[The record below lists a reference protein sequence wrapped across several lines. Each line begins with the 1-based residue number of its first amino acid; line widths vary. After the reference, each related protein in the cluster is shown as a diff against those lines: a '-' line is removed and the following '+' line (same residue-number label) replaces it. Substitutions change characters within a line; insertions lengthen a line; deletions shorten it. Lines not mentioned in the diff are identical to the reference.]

1 MEGIKEDLEMNAKR
15 WIALGIAAVLLVVS
29 IGLNTIISI
38 FKTDFF
44 SNFDS
49 LAVTEPELVETV
61 VEPGDWEKR
70 IALIT
75 VNGAIQDVGSGSAW
89 TPVEYDHQAILAQ
102 LESIL
107 YDESIQGIV
116 LSVDSPGGGAIESAE
131 VHEKLVQIKEERN
144 IPIYV
149 SMGSMAASGGY
160 YISAPAN
167 KIFAHRETITGSI
180 GVIMQSYNFAELA
193 ENVGIKFETIK
204 SGAHKDMFSGARDT
218 TEEERAMMQEMI
230 NDSYETFVDVVE
242 QGRGMTEAEV
252 KKVADGRI
260 LGGSQAIK
268 AGLVDELGG
277 LEDAITALRTDF
289 GLEGAE
295 LFQYEAGLGGFTS
308 MLGMKVASIF
318 GPSPEER
325 MLTKLM
331 SSYDAPRMMY
341 LYGDF

>member
-1 MEGIKEDLEMNAKR
+1 MEEIKEDLEMNKKR
-15 WIALGIAAVLLVVS
+15 WIALGIAAVLLAFS

-44 SNFDS
+44 TDFDS
-49 LAVTEPELVETV
+49 LMATQPELLETV
-61 VEPGDWEKR
+61 VEPGDWEER

-75 VNGAIQDVGSGSAW
+75 VNGAIQDVGAGTAW
-89 TPVEYDHQAILAQ
+89 TPVEYDHQSVLAQ
-102 LESIL
+102 LDNIL

-116 LSVDSPGGGAIESAE
+116 LSVNSPGGGAIESAE
-131 VHEKLVQIKEERN
+131 VHEKLVKIREERN

-160 YISAPAN
+160 YISAPAD
-167 KIFAHRETITGSI
+167 KIFAHRETVTGSI
-180 GVIMQSYNFAELA
+180 GVIMQSYNYAELA
-193 ENVGIKFETIK
+193 ENLGIKFETIK

-260 LGGSQAIK
+260 LGGSQAVE

-277 LEDAITALRTDF
+277 LEDAIASIRTDF
-289 GLEGAE
+289 HLEDAE
-295 LFQYEAGLGGFTS
+295 LFEYEAGFGDFTS
-308 MLGMKVASIF
+308 MLGMKAASLF

-341 LYGDF
+341 LYGEF

>member
-1 MEGIKEDLEMNAKR
+1 MNTKR
-15 WIALGIAAVLLVVS
+15 WIALGAAVLLLVFS
-29 IGLNTIISI
+29 IGINTIISI

-49 LAVTEPELVETV
+49 IMATQPEVLETV
-61 VEPGDWEKR
+61 VEPGDFDKR

-75 VNGAIQDVGSGSAW
+75 VNGVIQDVGSSSPFTG
-89 TPVEYDHQAILAQ
+89 VEYDHQLMLTQ
-102 LESIL
+102 LENIL

-116 LSVDSPGGGAIESAE
+116 LSVNSPGGGAIESAE
-131 VHEKLVQIKEERN
+131 FHELLVQIKEERN

-160 YISAPAN
+160 YISAPAD
-167 KIFAHRETITGSI
+167 KIYAHRETITGSI
-180 GVIMQSYNFAELA
+180 GVIMQSYNFSDLA
-193 ENVGIKFETIK
+193 ETLGIKFETIK
-204 SGAHKDMFSGARDT
+204 SGAHKDMFSGVRDT
-218 TEEERAMMQEMI
+218 TTEEKAMMQEMI
-230 NDSYETFVDVVE
+230 NDSYEQFVDVVE
-242 QGRGMTEAEV
+242 QGRGMSEADV

-260 LGGSQAIK
+260 VGGSQAIK

-277 LEDAITALRTDF
+277 LDDAISAIRADYD
-289 GLEGAE
+289 LENAE
-295 LFQYEAGLGGFTS
+295 LFEYETGFGGDLS
-308 MLGMKVASIF
+308 SILGMKIGSFF

-341 LYGDF
+341 LYGEF